1 MSAGLYNKTVVISR
15 PETLKNEYG
24 EEETRLVDK
33 YKTKVRIVH
42 QKGSIDVENS
52 EILHNYTKTVEMYRF
67 VDVKD
72 TDILKFDDHQWR
84 ILDLDDSRELNKK
97 TLVIEQVNE

>member
-1 MSAGLYNKTVVISR
+1 MGAGLYDKLVVISR
-15 PETLKNEYG
+15 PQTFKNDFG

-33 YKTKVRIVH
+33 YKVKVRIVH

-67 VDVKD
+67 IDCKD
-72 TDILKFDDHQWR
+72 TDILKFDGHEWR
-84 ILDLDDSRELNKK
+84 VLDLDDSRELNRK